1 MLSYISKIL
10 KERDNWIVIDISSK
24 ANTIETIATEIYE
37 VGKIKHIFLKTEFNF
52 SFQGFSL
59 NIKGESPVSSALA
72 LLKKMLDV
80 VKKKGKRVLLTI
92 DEVDNSNQ
100 LKEFVQI
107 CQSLIRLDYP
117 LMLLMSGLYDNIFRL
132 QNEKALTFC
141 IVP

>member
-1 MLSYISKIL
+1 
-10 KERDNWIVIDISSK
+10 
-24 ANTIETIATEIYE
+24 
-37 VGKIKHIFLKTEFNF
+37 
-52 SFQGFSL
+52 
-59 NIKGESPVSSALA
+59 
-72 LLKKMLDV
+72 MLDV

-107 CQSLIRLDYP
+107 YQSLIRLDYP